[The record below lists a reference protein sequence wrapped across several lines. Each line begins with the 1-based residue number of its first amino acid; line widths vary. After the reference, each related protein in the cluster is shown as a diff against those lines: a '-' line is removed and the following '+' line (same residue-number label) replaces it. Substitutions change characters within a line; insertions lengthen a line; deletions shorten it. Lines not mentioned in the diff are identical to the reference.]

1 MHVPSIQLTPCK
13 GRWRNATS
21 LLACPLASDRR
32 SQIGQSRVSARQAAA
47 ANNTLRARRSE
58 LENPGNLV
66 NRLLAC
72 FVSSSISSSDGD
84 GATPSFA
91 HQSHGDFPAT
101 AGGGAGTSVDETAR
115 RVQRKAPSLTLGPA
129 SSEHLSE
136 HGSAC
141 PRFVAKALRLHVF
154 DSRGLW
160 TRIAPCAM
168 PIPSAP
174 KWIARV
180 HSVSCLHLSEPSKT
194 SQVYDSS

>member
-32 SQIGQSRVSARQAAA
+32 SQNHQ
-47 ANNTLRARRSE
+47 LRASTRRRPRRIIHSGPAGSE

-180 HSVSCLHLSEPSKT
+180 RSVSWLHLSEPSKT